1 MGHIIKHIMGEGQE
15 KAEPKYQKWTIEVNS
30 DGKVHIHLNNIRMD
44 LTIEEYNQFH
54 DVIKVAHDRLFK
66 N

>member
-1 MGHIIKHIMGEGQE
+1 MGYIVKHIMGEGQE
-15 KAEPKYQKWTIEVNS
+15 TTEPKYQKWTIEVNS
-30 DGKVHIHLNNIRMD
+30 DGKIHIHLNNIRMD

-54 DVIKVAHDRLFK
+54 DIIKVAHRLFK